1 MYDIIVFAHLY
12 KPHVGGLEKYVENF
26 YKNLSNK
33 KVLVITSRYDKK
45 LAEIETNGNTDI
57 LRIDCI
63 EMVKG
68 KYYIPTPSG
77 LKQIVEVIKENQ
89 GNNPE
94 IHTHTRFYLNNWIA
108 TFIAKRNHLI
118 HYHFEHGSSFV
129 KDGSLFVRLCAWI
142 FDFFLAGYIL
152 RNSKLIFPI
161 SDSVRE
167 FLQSRYSK
175 LKYGPT
181 IYNSYPFPLDIF
193 PNKRKPEILKLLFV
207 GRIIRSK
214 GIYELI
220 DACVSMNENRIPF
233 ALTIIGDGSEMSNI
247 KRLVKDNN
255 LSGHISMMGLLPF
268 EETQKQF
275 SKYDIFIN
283 PSYTEGLPTTVLEGL
298 ANGLFIVA
306 TDVGGTKEIIPQ
318 ERLIPLGNLSG
329 RAIKNDIVH
338 IMENWD
344 DEVKIYKDIYNTAK
358 NKFNWKENI
367 KKYEQIS

>member
-12 KPHVGGLEKYVENF
+12 KPHVGGLEKYVEHF

-45 LAEIETNGNTDI
+45 LSERENDGNTDI

-77 LKQIVEVIKENQ
+77 LKQITQVIKEHKENT
-89 GNNPE
+89 PE
-94 IHTHTRFYLNNWIA
+94 IPTHTRFYLNNWIA
-108 TFIAKRNHLI
+108 TFLSKRNHLT
-118 HYHFEHGSSFV
+118 HYHFDHGSSFV
-129 KDGSLFVRLCAWI
+129 KDGSLFVKLCAWI
-142 FDFFLAGYIL
+142 FDFSLAGYIL
-152 RNSKLIFPI
+152 RNSKLIFSI

-167 FLQSRYSK
+167 FLQSRYSN

-181 IYNSYPFPLDIF
+181 IYNSYPFPLEIF
-193 PNKRKPEILKLLFV
+193 PNKRKPDILKLLFV

-214 GIYELI
+214 GIYEMI
-220 DACVSMNENRIPF
+220 DACVSMNENHIPF
-233 ALTIIGDGSEMSNI
+233 SLTVIGDGSEMSNI

-255 LSGHISMMGLLPF
+255 LSGKISMMGLLPF
-268 EETQKQF
+268 DETQKQF
-275 SKYDIFIN
+275 AKYDIFIN

-298 ANGLFIVA
+298 ANGLFVVA

-318 ERLIPLGNLSG
+318 ERLIPFGSLSG

-344 DEVKIYKDIYNTAK
+344 DEVKIYKDIYSTAK
-358 NKFNWKENI
+358 NKFNWKENV